1 MKPHLLFDVRNV
13 QGDVISTYSPSKWLT
28 PMSTSAASTLLDDMV
43 GVVKGGTATGMAI
56 QGCQVGGKTGTAQL
70 GTEPPKSHTWIMGF
84 AGPPGKPPT
93 VAVAV
98 VVLNQS
104 GGSEATGGRVAAPI
118 AKAVLQT
125 ALAAQGG
132 C

>member
-1 MKPHLLFDVRNV
+1 
-13 QGDVISTYSPSKWLT
+13 
-28 PMSTSAASTLLDDMV
+28 
-43 GVVKGGTATGMAI
+43 
-56 QGCQVGGKTGTAQL
+56 
-70 GTEPPKSHTWIMGF
+70 MGF

-104 GGSEATGGRVAAPI
+104 GGSESTGGRVAAPI
-118 AKAVLQT
+118 AKAVLKT
-125 ALAAQGG
+125 ALAVQRG